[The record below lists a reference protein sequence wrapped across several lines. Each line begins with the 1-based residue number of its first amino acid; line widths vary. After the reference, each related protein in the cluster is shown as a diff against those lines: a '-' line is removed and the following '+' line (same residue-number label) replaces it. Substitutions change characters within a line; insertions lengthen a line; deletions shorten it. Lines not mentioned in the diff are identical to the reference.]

1 MDDIEKIREELKE
14 LPKGYISNKNIGG
27 KVRHYLQWNEKGK
40 IKSRYIKDSEY
51 EEIRA
56 QIERRKELNA
66 LLKTLEKAEAAPR
79 GSSLFGSVKAIT
91 GAQLDKLVSE
101 AVKLETRNCFSD
113 IEEYLYG
120 PWSPRIMV
128 VYGLRRT
135 GKTTLLFQAIGK
147 MDRETRKKAFYI
159 KAQKGQTMS
168 ELYEA
173 IDRLFKAGF
182 LYAFIDEITFIDDF
196 IDTAAVLSDIYAA
209 SGMKIVISG
218 TDSLG
223 FWLAE
228 RNELYDRTFT
238 IHTTWISFAEHSRLL
253 HTNDV
258 DDYIRFGGTL
268 RAGEYDFDDP
278 ELQDESVSFRDDES
292 TRRYIDSAI
301 CRNIQHSLR
310 CYESGTG
317 FMHLKELYDA
327 GELTNAINRIIE
339 DINHRFV
346 LSVLTDDFRSGDF
359 SLAQK
364 NLVRERNAALRT
376 NILQKVDREKI
387 TDRLMKILDIRNK
400 SERATELRP
409 VHVEEIKAYLE
420 ALDLIDDIPVRYAF
434 GAKEED
440 KTENV
445 VITQPGM
452 RYCQAE
458 ALVWSLKK
466 DDLFAE
472 LSEAEKDYVIGK
484 ILDEVK
490 GRMLEEI
497 ILTETK
503 RTLGSNRYEVFK
515 YQFPGGEIDMIVY
528 DRKNNNCSLYEIK
541 HGTVPV
547 KEQCRHLLNE
557 PECEKIRQLFGEITG
572 KFVLYRGETKRAEW
586 KVDYINACDFLIT
599 SSAPRTNRQP

>member
-27 KVRHYLQWNEKGK
+27 KIRHYLQWSENGK
-40 IKSRYIKDSEY
+40 IKSRYIKESEY

-66 LLKTLEKAEAAPR
+66 LLKTLETAEAAPR
-79 GSSLFGSVKAIT
+79 GSSLLGSVKAIT

-147 MDRETRKKAFYI
+147 MDRETRQKAFYI

-196 IDTAAVLSDIYAA
+196 IDTASVLSDIYAA

-400 SERATELRP
+400 SERVTELRP

-420 ALDLIDDIPVRYAF
+420 ALDLIDDIPVKYAF

-484 ILDEVK
+484 ILDDVK

-541 HGTVPV
+541 HGTAPV

-586 KVDYINACDFLIT
+586 KVDYINACDFLI
-599 SSAPRTNRQP
+599 SSSVPRTNRQP